1 MFRFIKYTLEFDID
15 LYAKYLFEIITKRPE
30 LYLYNEV
37 KSFIKHFCNK
47 DKIEILS
54 DYDIISFDLT
64 DSFWMQEVNS
74 IKGRFIN
81 LFCEL
86 ITQKYVAFE
95 DWETDILSILS
106 AKKDFDLYLYGKILI
121 AEYSLNKSIG
131 KSIVKL
137 LLEHYNILNIEY
149 GLSLLW
155 SLYNDGYRNEV
166 KTIIRNC
173 YSSLNDD
180 LVRLSSYF
188 VVDMYMRD
196 VTSTEV
202 YFNDV
207 ETLNSNGRLLA
218 MMELVNVYFSNEV
231 FREKAKLWYIN
242 LMNKGLNISHGIANL
257 FYQKLISLSQDYDF
271 IKDNIFAYDVNRQ
284 VLREFIGLLKDDLS
298 RMIAASDIVIS
309 IIRFVLDHRDEQEY
323 MLMSHLIEELLVD
336 LYEASYKINNVE
348 LQRTCLDLWD
358 DMYKYR
364 VGSMRVMMDKVIQ

>member
-1 MFRFIKYTLEFDID
+1 
-15 LYAKYLFEIITKRPE
+15 
-30 LYLYNEV
+30 
-37 KSFIKHFCNK
+37 
-47 DKIEILS
+47 LS
-54 DYDIISFDLT
+54 DSDISSFDLT

-81 LFCEL
+81 LFFVL
-86 ITQKYVAFE
+86 IKQKYVVLE

-106 AKKDFDLYLYGKILI
+106 AKKDFDLYLYSKILI

-131 KSIVKL
+131 KSIVEL
-137 LLEHYNILNIEY
+137 LLEHYNVLNIEY

-155 SLYNDGYRNEV
+155 NLYNDGYQNEV
-166 KTIIRNC
+166 KTIIRKC

-196 VTSTEV
+196 MTSTEV

-207 ETLNSNGRLLA
+207 ETLNSNGHLLD

-231 FREKAKLWYIN
+231 FREKAKLWYIK
-242 LMNKGLNISHGIANL
+242 LMNQGLNISHGVANL
-257 FYQKLISLSQDYDF
+257 FYKKLLSLSQDYDF

-284 VLREFIGLLKDDLS
+284 VLREFIEFLKDDLN

-309 IIRFVLDHRDEQEY
+309 IIRFVVDHRDEQEY
-323 MLMSHLIEELLVD
+323 MLMSHLIDELLVD
-336 LYEASYKINNVE
+336 LYEASYKTNNVE

-358 DMYKYR
+358 NMHQYR